1 MPARGKMA
9 GKTCIVTGASRGIGF
24 YTARGLVMR
33 GADVI
38 LIGHNRERG
47 RDAVDRIR
55 RATEAARTHADGS
68 AEFVLVDLSVQDQIF
83 KFAESFKH
91 RYEQLDVLVNNAG
104 GFFAERLETE
114 DGIEKTFALNHLN
127 YFLTTNLLLD
137 VLKETGRRNPE
148 ETARIVNV
156 ASDAH
161 RNARIHFDDLE
172 FEEGYRPLDAYNQS
186 KLANLLF
193 THELDRRPDDEAVTV
208 NALHPGF
215 VDTHIGKDHWLVGP
229 LLSVIHFFFA
239 KSAEE
244 GAETPI
250 YLASSSEVEGT
261 SGKYFI
267 DKKPVR
273 SSPASYDEEA
283 ARRLWEISEEMTGM

>member
-1 MPARGKMA
+1 MS

-24 YTARGLVMR
+24 HTARGLVLR

-55 RATEAARTHADGS
+55 RAMRADRASEGGS
-68 AEFVLVDLSVQDQIF
+68 AAFALVDLSVQDQIF
-83 KFAESFKH
+83 EFATSFNDQH
-91 RYEQLDVLVNNAG
+91 ARLDVLVNNAG
-104 GFFAERLETE
+104 AFFIDRRESA
-114 DGIEKTFALNHLN
+114 DGIEMTFALNHLN

-137 VLKETGRRNPE
+137 LLEETGRQRPG

-161 RNARIHFDDLE
+161 RNAKINFDDLQ

-193 THELDRRPDDEAVTV
+193 TYELDRHLDKEAVTV

-215 VDTHIGKDHWLVGP
+215 VNTNIGDDHWLLGP
-229 LLSVIHFFFA
+229 LLSVIEFFFA
-239 KSAEE
+239 ISPEE

-250 YLASSSEVEGT
+250 YLASSPEAEGI
-261 SGKYFI
+261 SGRYFV
-267 DKKPVR
+267 DKEPVR
-273 SSPASYDEEA
+273 SSAASYDEAA
-283 ARRLWEISEEMTGM
+283 ARRLWDLSAEMTGLQ